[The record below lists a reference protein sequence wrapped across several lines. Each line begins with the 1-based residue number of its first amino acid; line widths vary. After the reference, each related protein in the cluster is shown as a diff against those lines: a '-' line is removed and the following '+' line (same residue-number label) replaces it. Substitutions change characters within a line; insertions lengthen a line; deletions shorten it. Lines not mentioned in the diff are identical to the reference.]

1 MIINPCLIPTPRRGR
16 ACDACHSINIKCELG
31 ASSSSSPP
39 CERCLRLGKTCSV
52 SAPVRKKD
60 RIAELEAQLEEMTR
74 LLRLQEV
81 QDRGVG
87 AEGRIGSTSQR
98 TPVSL
103 DARTTTPELRAVGVG
118 GIKGR
123 KKRRLSG
130 DDGRDGLTDGNGN
143 VEPALEIDHVVSKE
157 MQRSLVDKYQNEMEP
172 VFPFAVRHRYDIL
185 REQHPLLLQAVIF
198 AACPGVLSVEVQ
210 DEITTIMVKLVAP
223 DEVEKVEKTIEL
235 LQAILMIS
243 FWYRPPKNQIHVAI
257 DRNLNLA
264 ISLAQELGISNSECA
279 LGIASLEPNDKV
291 NSTEAWRTWNL
302 CYLLSSSLGGCMRF
316 PPKIPWDVDMEMKLS
331 SLEYGRDS
339 VATDRLLCQFVRAER
354 LCEQIAVEA
363 GYSTTDP
370 TLKVTDH
377 FKIRHIQNLIIDR
390 KAQLFSSNSTPA
402 LKLYENIA
410 TLYLYECILH
420 TPTNKRSFAAPYVAE
435 RLSLT
440 DFPAP
445 IVTPDHIP
453 FLYGLRDACHTALNA
468 VLALDYRDI
477 AFAPIVTFAAKAFY
491 AQWLLIKL
499 YVAVTASGNTYGA
512 FIDAQ
517 SLQVDHYLCR
527 ISEVGDRIY
536 AMDPEHMGGKGLQ
549 LSSKKIRELVF
560 NCDALRA
567 EESLK
572 SFSTAETMAMVAPT
586 SGVQF
591 GLEDEV
597 DWNAVDYGIPGFE
610 YGLEDLFGV
619 PIV

>member
-1 MIINPCLIPTPRRGR
+1 MTTPRRGR
-16 ACDACHSINIKCELG
+16 ACDICHSIKIKCELG

-74 LLRLQEV
+74 LLRLQENH
-81 QDRGVG
+81 DRGVG
-87 AEGRIGSTSQR
+87 AEGRMGETSPR
-98 TPVSL
+98 TPDLGV
-103 DARTTTPELRAVGVG
+103 RAVRG
-118 GIKGR
+118 GGGR
-123 KKRRLSG
+123 GRGNKKRRLSG
-130 DDGRDGLTDGNGN
+130 DDGRDGLTGGREN
-143 VEPALEIDHVVSKE
+143 VEVVLEIDHVVSEE
-157 MQRSLVDKYQNEMEP
+157 MQRSLMDKYRNEMEP
-172 VFPFAVRHRYDIL
+172 VFPFAVRHGYDVL
-185 REQHPLLLQAVIF
+185 RARHPLLLQAVIF
-198 AACPGVLSVEVQ
+198 AACPGVLPIEAQ
-210 DEITTIMVKLVAP
+210 DEVTTIVVKLVAP
-223 DEVEKVEKTIEL
+223 DEVEKADKTIEL

-243 FWYRPPKNQIHVAI
+243 FWYRPPKNQVHVAI
-257 DRNLNLA
+257 DRNLNLV

-279 LGIASLEPNDKV
+279 LGIASLEPNDKID
-291 NSTEAWRTWNL
+291 STEAWRTWHI
-302 CYLLSSSLGGCMRF
+302 CYLLSSSQGGCMRF

-331 SLEYGRDS
+331 SLEYARDS
-339 VATDRLLCQFVRAER
+339 VPSDRLLCQFVRAER

-363 GYSTTDP
+363 GYNTADST
-370 TLKVTDH
+370 LQVTDH
-377 FKIRHIQNLIIDR
+377 VKIRRIQNLIIDR

-468 VLALDYRDI
+468 ILALDYRDI
-477 AFAPIVTFAAKAFY
+477 AFAPIVTFTAKAFY

-499 YVAVTASGNTYGA
+499 YVAATATGNTYGA

-517 SLQVDHYLCR
+517 SLQIDHYLCR
-527 ISEVGDRIY
+527 ISEVGDRIC
-536 AMDPEHMGGKGLQ
+536 AMDAEHMGGKGLQ
-549 LSSKKIRELVF
+549 LSARKIREWVF
-560 NCDALRA
+560 NCDVLRA
-567 EESLK
+567 EESLRG
-572 SFSTAETMAMVAPT
+572 FSEAETMAMVVP
-586 SGVQF
+586 SGGAGVRF
-591 GLEDEV
+591 GLEDELA
-597 DWNAVDYGIPGFE
+597 WGAVDYGIEGFE

>member
-1 MIINPCLIPTPRRGR
+1 
-16 ACDACHSINIKCELG
+16 
-31 ASSSSSPP
+31 
-39 CERCLRLGKTCSV
+39 
-52 SAPVRKKD
+52 
-60 RIAELEAQLEEMTR
+60 
-74 LLRLQEV
+74 
-81 QDRGVG
+81 
-87 AEGRIGSTSQR
+87 
-98 TPVSL
+98 
-103 DARTTTPELRAVGVG
+103 
-118 GIKGR
+118 
-123 KKRRLSG
+123 
-130 DDGRDGLTDGNGN
+130 
-143 VEPALEIDHVVSKE
+143 
-157 MQRSLVDKYQNEMEP
+157 
-172 VFPFAVRHRYDIL
+172 
-185 REQHPLLLQAVIF
+185 
-198 AACPGVLSVEVQ
+198 
-210 DEITTIMVKLVAP
+210 
-223 DEVEKVEKTIEL
+223 
-235 LQAILMIS
+235 MIS
-243 FWYRPPKNQIHVAI
+243 FWYRPPKNQVHVAI

-264 ISLAQELGISNSECA
+264 ISLADELGISSSEHA
-279 LGIASLEPNDKV
+279 LGIASLEPHDDNI

-316 PPKIPWDVDMEMKLS
+316 PPKIPWNVDMEMKLS
-331 SLEYGRDS
+331 SLEYGRDA

-363 GYSTTDP
+363 GYSTGDP
-370 TLKVTDH
+370 PMEVTDH
-377 FKIRHIQNLIIDR
+377 VKIRRIQNLIIDR

-445 IVTPDHIP
+445 VVTPDHIP

-499 YVAVTASGNTYGA
+499 YVACTASGNTYGA
-512 FIDAQ
+512 FIDPQ

-527 ISEVGDRIY
+527 VSEVGDRIC
-536 AMDPEHMGGKGLQ
+536 AMDAEHMGGKGLQ
-549 LSSKKIRELVF
+549 MSTRKIREWVF

-572 SFSTAETMAMVAPT
+572 SFSAAETMAMVAP
-586 SGVQF
+586 SGGVQF
-591 GLEDEV
+591 GLEGEL
-597 DWNAVDYGIPGFE
+597 DWNAVDYEIPGLE
-610 YGLEDLFGV
+610 YGLEELFGV